1 MFSVCV
7 CVFGIY
13 VLKIVVERIGSL
25 VKLHAW
31 LHSYLCFSFLWKTVF
46 EHLNNFLIPLDNFQS
61 IKPLFSSCLD
71 RSYCNLD
78 PSRFLD
84 FVSIASRQI
93 LDQSRN
99 FLSSWQILDPSRLAS
114 VDSYSTT
121 SRSIEILLHTLFSH
135 VLHLSFI
142 FSSISSCFITFMHLY
157 GFLVPPWSSLCFSG
171 EAF

>member
-1 MFSVCV
+1 MDLWLSSLFDCIQF
-7 CVFGIY
+7 CVF
-13 VLKIVVERIGSL
+13 LFFKKLFLSSL
-25 VKLHAW
+25 TTSRQISTD
-31 LHSYLCFSFLWKTVF
+31 SYLS
-46 EHLNNFLIPLDNFQS
+46 IPLDFFFLIDLNTSSIHQS
-61 IKPLFSSCLD
+61 FMK
-71 RSYCNLD
+71 
-78 PSRFLD
+78 
-84 FVSIASRQI
+84 FVSIVSRQI
-93 LDQSRN
+93 LDQSRI

-142 FSSISSCFITFMHLY
+142 FSSIASCFITFMHLY

>member
-1 MFSVCV
+1 M
-7 CVFGIY
+7 
-13 VLKIVVERIGSL
+13 
-25 VKLHAW
+25 
-31 LHSYLCFSFLWKTVF
+31 HSYLCFSFLWKTVF

-61 IKPLFSSCLD
+61 IKPIFSSCLD

-99 FLSSWQILDPSRLAS
+99 FLSSWQILDPLRLAS

-121 SRSIEILLHTLFSH
+121 SRSIEILLHTLFFTCFA
-135 VLHLSFI
+135 SFFSLVFHSILFHHIYAFIWILCTSLII
-142 FSSISSCFITFMHLY
+142 FMFLRWSFLGSCFLY
-157 GFLVPPWSSLCFSG
+157 QSWQKGGEIVVSFLDSTC
-171 EAF
+171 